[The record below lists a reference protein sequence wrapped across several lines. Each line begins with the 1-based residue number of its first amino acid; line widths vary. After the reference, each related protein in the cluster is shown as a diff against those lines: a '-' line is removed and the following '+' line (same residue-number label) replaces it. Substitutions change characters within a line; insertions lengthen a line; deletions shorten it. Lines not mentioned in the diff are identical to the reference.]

1 MKLHQGCD
9 FKTQEHKEHKSQETQ
24 KIKKK
29 TQKQK
34 NPKRSGK
41 IYNKLCPNPV
51 VSDL

>member
-29 TQKQK
+29 HKSKKTRKEVEK
-34 NPKRSGK
+34 FTTNFV
-41 IYNKLCPNPV
+41 LT
-51 VSDL
+51 L

>member
-29 TQKQK
+29 HKSKKTRKEVE
-34 NPKRSGK
+34 
-41 IYNKLCPNPV
+41 KLTTNFV
-51 VSDL
+51 LTL

>member
-29 TQKQK
+29 
-34 NPKRSGK
+34 
-41 IYNKLCPNPV
+41 NKSKKTRKEVEKFTTNFVLT
-51 VSDL
+51 L